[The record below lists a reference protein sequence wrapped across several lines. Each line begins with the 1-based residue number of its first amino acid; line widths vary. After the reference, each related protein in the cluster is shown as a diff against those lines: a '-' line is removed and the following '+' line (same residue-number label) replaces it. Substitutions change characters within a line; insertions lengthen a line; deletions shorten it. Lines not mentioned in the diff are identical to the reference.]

1 MIKLLYTGDWHLRG
15 TNPRNRLDDYKET
28 VKLKLREI
36 FALAAKWEVKAI
48 LAPGDI
54 WDRPE
59 VSIGVLLEY
68 VEVLKESPVEIIT
81 TIGNHDIYG
90 YNVETY
96 YRSSLKLLEMLVP
109 QFTVISD
116 QRQRRQ
122 FVDDLGTAVTLSATP
137 YSAKMDINGFGYD
150 PNGDTHYD
158 PIKGPRKRPGDGYR
172 IHIAHGMLL
181 DHRPPFD
188 RYTLIQDAYTTADMV
203 LTGHDHLGYGVYKR
217 QDGVVF
223 CNPGA
228 ITRLAASI
236 SEMERTVQVALLS
249 VEDQKATIDL
259 IPLAT
264 AKPGAEILD
273 RSKIEAE
280 KERAYAMDQFSALIE
295 SKTGEKVLLDVNQI
309 VEEIAKLEGSAP
321 HIVKAALDLIDQ
333 QREKVKP

>member
-15 TNPRNRLDDYKET
+15 TNPRNRLDDYKEA
-28 VKLKLREI
+28 VKAKLRDV
-36 FALAAKWEVKAI
+36 FDLARKWEVKAI

-109 QFTVISD
+109 QFTVIAD
-116 QRQRRQ
+116 PLQRRQ
-122 FVDDLGTAVTLSATP
+122 FVDDLGNSVILSATP

-150 PNGDTHYD
+150 PGGHTEHRPEY
-158 PIKGPRKRPGDGYR
+158 GPRKAQDGAYR

-188 RYTLIQDAYTTADMV
+188 RYTLIQDAYTTADLV
-203 LTGHDHLGYGVYKR
+203 LTGHDHLGYGMYKR

-228 ITRLAASI
+228 LTRLAASI
-236 SEMERTVQVALLS
+236 SEMERTVQVALIS
-249 VEDQKATIDL
+249 VDGREATINL
-259 IPLAT
+259 VPLKT

-280 KERAYAMDQFSALIE
+280 KERAYAMDQFSALIQ
-295 SKTGEKVLLDVNQI
+295 SKTGEAVLLDVNQI
-309 VEEIAKLEGSAP
+309 VEEIAKLEGAAP
-321 HIVKAALDLIDQ
+321 HVIKAALELIDQ
-333 QREKVKP
+333 QREKVRP